1 MTIILRHNAK
11 LELTRADYVGPVT
24 LEELLKLAAFNA
36 AEPQWLK
43 HDCLSLVLPGADFLN
58 VDFGELDK
66 IFERYRQ
73 LYGPMRFHIMRRSA
87 WLCLSPAARAH
98 VEYWVIDRETKQEL
112 STNLRLFD
120 NWEEAGDWLMLQPGE
135 LEQLKTADGFDVV
148 YSSEVARRAAS
159 A

>member
-11 LELTRADYVGPVT
+11 LELTRADYVGAVT
-24 LEELLKLAAFNA
+24 LEDLLALAAFNA

-43 HDCLSLVLPGADFLN
+43 HDCLSLVLPGADFLK
-58 VDFGELDK
+58 VDFTALDA

-73 LYGPMRFHIMRRSA
+73 MYGHLRFHIMRRSA

-98 VEYWVIDRETKQEL
+98 VDYWVIDRETKQEL
-112 STNLRLFD
+112 STNLRLFE
-120 NWEEAGDWLMLQPGE
+120 NWEEAGDWLMLQPNE
-135 LEQLKTADGFDVV
+135 LEQLKTADGFETV
-148 YSSEVARRAAS
+148 YSSEIIRRAAS